1 MRLREPWPDNITIQR
16 GHETRHHPSVP
27 EKITVQRH
35 MNKMTGGCR
44 DGGHWLRLR
53 GEALEGDARLIVAHW
68 LLKSKNKGECFMF
81 STAAHHP

>member
-1 MRLREPWPDNITIQR
+1 
-16 GHETRHHPSVP
+16 
-27 EKITVQRH
+27 

-53 GEALEGDARLIVAHW
+53 GEALEGDVRLIVAHW